1 MDWLFGPSK
10 ASTSSEQAPVQSATA
25 QQASSNPDACPVDHS
40 TRSRWLQQRQQ
51 QQQQSGEQ
59 SVASASHPFAGPSAR
74 PPPATVASRSSSL
87 SQERETSTIPRFNA
101 DGAASEHASP
111 SGKWV
116 YPSPS
121 QFYNAL
127 QRKNRN
133 PREED
138 MDIVVPIHNAVNERT
153 WNEVMRWEDEALGP
167 AAAKDAVQLV
177 NFKGR
182 PNDRTPRAWW
192 KVLLG

>member
-1 MDWLFGPSK
+1 MNWLFGSSK
-10 ASTSSEQAPVQSATA
+10 ASSSDDAVTAAPTS
-25 QQASSNPDACPVDHS
+25 ASSGDACPVDHS
-40 TRSRWLQQRQQ
+40 TRSRWLQQQQ
-51 QQQQSGEQ
+51 QQGGQS
-59 SVASASHPFAGPSAR
+59 AAPHPFAAPSAR
-74 PPPATVASRSSSL
+74 PPAAAVPASSPSL
-87 SQERETSTIPRFNA
+87 SLERETSSIPRYTA
-101 DGAASEHASP
+101 DASTSASTAGESAS

-121 QFYNAL
+121 QFYTAL

-133 PREED
+133 PRQED

-153 WNEVMRWEDEALGP
+153 WNEVMKWENEALGP

-192 KVLLG
+192 KILLG